1 MAESIIII
9 SEKPDAA
16 LRIADALSE
25 GRMMV
30 KSSYGV
36 NYYEFER
43 GGKKH
48 IVVSAVGH
56 LFGLKQ
62 KTRGAEFPVFDAVW
76 VPTFKSTKKA
86 AFTERYFRT
95 LEDIAQTPDV
105 ELVSACDY
113 DNEGS
118 LIAEKI
124 IRLIFKKEDAGR
136 MKFSTLTRQ
145 DLISAYDNMS
155 PHLDFNNIS
164 AGEIRHYLDWMYGI
178 NTSRALMSAIKKG
191 SKRFSILSAGRV
203 QAPTL
208 VILSDRESEIKEFK
222 PVPYWQ
228 LQLTAV
234 ADGNEIVALH
244 EEDKIW
250 DRPKAEKI
258 LSECQGKP
266 ALVDSIESEKYKQS
280 PPAPFNI
287 TSLQTEAYRLFGCS
301 PQQTMSIAQSLYT
314 RAFISYP
321 RTSSEK
327 LPPQIGYRQI
337 LEALSKIEKYKPMC
351 KALLALKSLR
361 PTEGKL
367 SDAAHEAIHP
377 TVEPPQDIGKLRLPE
392 QKIYDLICRRY
403 FSVFAE
409 PALKESIKVVI
420 KVGIHN
426 FIANSRRTLEK
437 GWLRFYGPYVRGE
450 DIFLPEI
457 DEGAELE
464 VNKLDMLNCETK
476 PPSRFS
482 QASIIKEMEKRGLG
496 TRATR
501 SNILQTLYDRNYI
514 ESRSIQVTD
523 LGTKIASVIKKYVPD
538 FADEQLTRTFEE
550 ELEGIMEGK
559 DEREN
564 ILNNAKKAIIKI
576 CEEFKQHEDVIGKE
590 LGEAIVKT
598 EDEKATLGSCPVCKS
613 GILKVLYSP
622 LTKKSFVGCSSY
634 SRCKVCGFTKPA
646 CKCPCP
652 ICGQPKGKCKCVWK
666 DKQWTPSCQ
675 AIYPLPHGAAVYK
688 TDSVCD
694 KCSTPIIK
702 VYRGG
707 RKPFSMC
714 LDTKCETKADWGK
727 PKTRKTRKIVKI

>member
-1 MAESIIII
+1 VAESIVIV

-16 LRIADALSE
+16 LRIADALAE
-25 GRMMV
+25 GRMRTRRSV
-30 KSSYGV
+30 YGV
-36 NYYEFER
+36 DYYEFER

-62 KTRGAEFPVFDAVW
+62 KVRGAEFPVFDAVW
-76 VPTFKSTKKA
+76 EPSYKSAKA
-86 AFTERYFRT
+86 AFSERYFRT
-95 LEDIAQTPDV
+95 IESIAQTPDV

-124 IRLIFKKEDAGR
+124 IKLIFKKEDAGR
-136 MKFSTLTRQ
+136 MKFSTLTKQ
-145 DLISAYDNMS
+145 DLISAYDNMA

-208 VILSDRESEIKEFK
+208 VILSEREAEIAGFK
-222 PVPYWQ
+222 PKPYWQ
-228 LQLTAV
+228 LNLTTLK
-234 ADGNEIVALH
+234 DGNEIVAVY

-250 DRPKAEKI
+250 EKPKADNI
-258 LSECQGKP
+258 LIDCKGKP
-266 ALVDSIESEKYKQS
+266 AIVDSIQVEKYKQS
-280 PPAPFNI
+280 PPNPFNI
-287 TSLQTEAYRLFGCS
+287 TSLQTEAYRLFGYS

-337 LEALSKIEKYKPMC
+337 LEALAKIEKYKPMC

-361 PTEGKL
+361 PTEGKFM
-367 SDAAHEAIHP
+367 DPAHEAIHP
-377 TVEPPQDIGKLRLPE
+377 TVEPPSDLGNLRGPE
-392 QKIYDLICRRY
+392 QKIYDLVCRRY
-403 FSVFAE
+403 FAVFAE
-409 PALKESIKVVI
+409 PAVKESMDVTIKVAD
-420 KVGIHN
+420 HN
-426 FIANSRRTLEK
+426 FLTTGRRTLEK
-437 GWLRFYGPYVRGE
+437 GWMRFYGPYVRGE
-450 DIFLPEI
+450 DTFLPEI
-457 DEGAELE
+457 KEGEELE
-464 VNKLDMLNCETK
+464 VKKLDMLSCETK

-482 QASIIKEMEKRGLG
+482 QASVIKEMEKRGLG

-514 ESRSIQVTD
+514 EGRSVQVTD
-523 LGTKIASVIKKYVPD
+523 LGMKVASVIKKYVPD

-550 ELEGIMEGK
+550 ELEGIMQGK
-559 DEREN
+559 DERES

-576 CEEFKQHEDVIGKE
+576 SEEFKQNEEKIGKE
-590 LGEAIVKT
+590 LGDAIIKT
-598 EDEKATLGSCPVCKS
+598 EDEKATLGACPQCKD
-613 GILKVLYSP
+613 GTLKVIYSP

-646 CKCPCP
+646 CKCACP
-652 ICGQPKGKCKCVWK
+652 ICAQPKGKCKCGWK
-666 DKQWTPSCQ
+666 EKQWTPLCQ
-675 AIYPLPHGAAVYK
+675 AIYPLPHVGAVYK
-688 TDSVCD
+688 TGRICD
-694 KCSTPIIK
+694 KCGTPIVK
-702 VYRGG
+702 VYRKGY
-707 RKPFSMC
+707 KFEMC
-714 LDTKCETKADWGK
+714 LDTKCVTKADWGK
-727 PKTRKTRKIVKI
+727 PRKRTAKKKSD